1 MVSRT
6 LLRPILDQKFGSSL
20 VFIWP
25 LGSWDP
31 GPGSLDSYSNK
42 IGRASQLRGPLRAEY
57 GSVQQFVF
65 PLFLQPGQAIF
76 AI

>member
-6 LLRPILDQKFGSSL
+6 LLRPILEQKFGSSL

-31 GPGSLDSYSNK
+31 GPGSLDSYSK
-42 IGRASQLRGPLRAEY
+42 TGRASQLTVPLRAEY
-57 GSVQQFVF
+57 GSVQQFVL
-65 PLFLQPGQAIF
+65 PHFLQPGQAIF